1 MKTPIFYHPKQ
12 RVGHNFIS
20 VQKIPEFV
28 RQSNR
33 ETLTFEPFKREDFL
47 LAHSPKFVDE
57 VLSCKI
63 PNGFGTRDFEIN
75 EALHYSNAS
84 LWAAAENA
92 MKYKTIACSASQ
104 GFHHAHF
111 NSCGG
116 YCTFNGLVIAAI
128 KALKQVGKVLII
140 DGDAHFGDGTEDCL
154 ETLKL
159 KDKIINVTRDEI
171 GATNHSNFTKEEW
184 GNFTRELLNRHQPG
198 LVIYQ
203 AGADAWDEDPYRCG
217 YLSMDGLKARDT
229 GIFRAVKE
237 LKIPIAWNLAGG
249 YTDPMQ
255 KTINVHLQTLDC
267 SDIYL

>member
-12 RVGHNFIS
+12 RVRHNFIS
-20 VQKIPEFV
+20 VQKIPEFI

-33 ETLTFEPFKREDFL
+33 EALTFEPFKREDFL

-92 MKYKTIACSASQ
+92 MKCKTISCSASQ

-116 YCTFNGLVIAAI
+116 YCTFNGLVIAAV
-128 KALKQVGKVLII
+128 KALKQVEKVLII

-159 KDKIINVTRDEI
+159 KEKIINVTRDEI
-171 GATNHSNFTKEEW
+171 GATNHSNFSKEEW
-184 GNFTRELLNRHQPG
+184 ENFTRELLHRHQPG
-198 LVIYQ
+198 LVLYQ
-203 AGADAWDEDPYRCG
+203 AGADAWIDDPYRCG
-217 YLSMDGLKARDT
+217 YLSFDELGFRDS
-229 GIFRAVKE
+229 GIFSACKKN
-237 LKIPIAWNLAGG
+237 KIPTAWNLAGG
-249 YTDPMQ
+249 YTEPMD
-255 KTINVHLQTLDC
+255 KTVAIHLQTLEL
-267 SDIYL
+267 SDVFA